1 MKNIYFHYRTFIAM
15 SEKVKQEQTIDK
27 LKKLQEKKNLPNNI
41 KQSIAEK
48 QQQVKTPF
56 NK

>member
-1 MKNIYFHYRTFIAM
+1 MQ
-15 SEKVKQEQTIDK
+15 EKTKQEQTIDK
-27 LKKLQEKKNLPNNI
+27 LKKLREKKDLPNNI

-56 NK
+56 NKWKYFAEN

>member
-1 MKNIYFHYRTFIAM
+1 M
-15 SEKVKQEQTIDK
+15 SEKIKQEQTIEK
-27 LKKLQEKKNLPNNI
+27 LKKLQEKKDLPENI

-48 QQQVKTPF
+48 QQQVKAPF